1 MRGGNS
7 IDGEGPSP
15 RYAPKAGA
23 TDPPPKGGPIEI
35 TLTPVRYALG
45 PSPKWGGLN
54 LNLAY
59 DKKATLMERNCTL
72 ITTCL
77 LQYS

>member
-1 MRGGNS
+1 MGEAPHPGTPKSRGYR
-7 IDGEGPSP
+7 PSP
-15 RYAPKAGA
+15 Q
-23 TDPPPKGGPIEI
+23 GGLIEI
-35 TLTPVRYALG
+35 TLSPVRYALG